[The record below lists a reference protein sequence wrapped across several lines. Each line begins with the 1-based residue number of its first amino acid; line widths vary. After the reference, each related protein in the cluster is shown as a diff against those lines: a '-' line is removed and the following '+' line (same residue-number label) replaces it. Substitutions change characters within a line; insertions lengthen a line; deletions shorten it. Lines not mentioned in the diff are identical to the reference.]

1 MALESVTNVN
11 DLVKANPTSS
21 GKRHQGDDHIRNIK
35 RALLAMLNGVPG
47 SATALPTAST
57 IATGDITPVADTNSF
72 LSLAGEAATTDILDR
87 IIHTNLYNGGL
98 VLIKSSTNS
107 YNITLNHGVGSG
119 DELIHQDAHDI
130 ILTDTDQYVLYY
142 VDKTNSK
149 NYEIFRS
156 PNLLLPLEVSEES
169 SSPAAP
175 ATAKGSLYAYDSGKT
190 ITESGTG
197 TTSMGLID
205 DQGFLLRLTQ
215 DAAILT
221 DAAHDMS
228 AYATPEVPGTLFM
241 TPTAE
246 RIITLPTTLVPKGWA
261 VRIHNLAS
269 DGSHL
274 TINASGGTE
283 IGTVLG
289 TQSEAFYALQNTPT
303 TNAHWG
309 TGKRAESEALSDAA
323 KTLVAGD
330 AKVLTMTPS
339 VTRIVTLPTTN
350 VPLGYRVTIWN
361 LASDQLITINS
372 SDTTAKMSFQN
383 GFVTL
388 MAKQATPT
396 GVAHWKIVESIGGAK
411 PHFAA
416 NRSSNQ
422 AIGSTSHTKIQCDTE
437 EADNNANYDSS
448 GNYRFTPTVPGV
460 YDLQIAV
467 MVTSVGSGSVFVH
480 FYKNGA
486 SVKNMSVPSVGS
498 NSGGFTFL
506 LKDSANGS
514 TDYYEA
520 FIDSTTDNAYTVFAE
535 TSFHGIWL
543 FED

>member
-11 DLVKANPTSS
+11 DLVKANPTLSD
-21 GKRHQGDDHIRNIK
+21 KRHQGDDHIRNIK
-35 RALLAMLNGVPG
+35 KALLAGLNGVPG
-47 SATALPTAST
+47 LATALPTSST
-57 IATGDITPVADTNSF
+57 ISSGNITPSADTNSF
-72 LSLAGEAATTDILDR
+72 LSLVGEAGAVDILDT
-87 IIHTNLYNGGL
+87 ITHTNLYNGGL
-98 VLIKSSTNS
+98 LLVKSSTS
-107 YNITLNHGVGSG
+107 GYNITLNHGVGSG
-119 DELIHQDAHDI
+119 DELIHQGAHDI
-130 ILTDTDQYVLYY
+130 ILTNTDQYVLYY

-156 PNLLLPLEVSEES
+156 PSLMLPLKETPT
-169 SSPAAP
+169 SPTTP
-175 ATAKGSLYAYDSGKT
+175 ASGGATLYAYDTGKE

-197 TTSMGLID
+197 STEIGLLD

-215 DAAILT
+215 STTILT

-228 AYATPEVPGTLFM
+228 GYSLPEVSATLLI
-241 TPTAE
+241 TPTAA
-246 RIITLPTTLVPKGWA
+246 RIITLPTTKVPKGWELK
-261 VRIHNLAS
+261 IHNLAS

-283 IGTVLG
+283 IGIVLG
-289 TQSEAFYALQNTPT
+289 TQSETFYALQNTPT

-330 AKVLTMTPS
+330 AKILTMTPS

-361 LASDQLITINS
+361 LASDKLITINS
-372 SDTTAKMSFQN
+372 SDATAKMSFQD

-416 NRSSNQ
+416 NLNANQ
-422 AIGSTSHTKIQCDTE
+422 AIGSTSPTKIQCDTE
-437 EADNNANYDSS
+437 EVDNNANYDSS
-448 GNYRFTPTVPGV
+448 VNYRFTPTVPGV

-467 MVTSVGSGSVFVH
+467 LTTGVGSGGDAFVH
-480 FYKNGA
+480 LYKNGA
-486 SVKNMSVPSVGS
+486 SVKSILLSGRASSSQGS
-498 NSGGFTFL
+498 TFP
-506 LKDSANGS
+506 LKDLANGS

-520 FIDSTTDNAYTVFAE
+520 FIDTSIDNSYTVYAK
-535 TSFHGIWL
+535 TSFSGVWL
-543 FED
+543 SED